1 MERTVIYSPGAPKPI
16 GPYSQAIKSGN
27 TLYVSGQLPM
37 VPETGEM
44 ISEDIGKATDRVM
57 KNIWSILNTAGMDF
71 SNVIKCSIF
80 VTNLKD
86 FPIINATYEKFFEY
100 DAPARETIEVK
111 ALPKGA
117 IVEIS
122 CIAVE

>member
-1 MERTVIYSPGAPKPI
+1 MERTVIYSTSAPKPI
-16 GPYSQAIKSGN
+16 GPYSQAIKTGS
-27 TLYVSGQLPM
+27 TLYVSGQIPL

-44 ISEDIGKATDRVM
+44 ISDDIAKATDRVM
-57 KNIWSILNTAGMDF
+57 KSIWAILNEAGMDF
-71 SNVIKCSIF
+71 SNVVKCSIF
-80 VTNLKD
+80 VINLKD
-86 FPIINATYEKFFEY
+86 FPIINATYEKYFEY

-122 CIAVE
+122 CIAEE

>member
-1 MERTVIYSPGAPKPI
+1 MERVVVYTSNAPKPI
-16 GPYSQAIKSGN
+16 GPYSQAVKAGH
-27 TLYVSGQLPM
+27 TLYVSGQIPL
-37 VPETGEM
+37 VPETGEL
-44 ISEDIGKATDRVM
+44 ISDDIVKATDRVM
-57 KNIWSILNTAGMDF
+57 KNIWAILNAAGMDF
-71 SNVIKCSIF
+71 SNVVKTSIF

-86 FPIINATYEKFFEY
+86 FPIINATYEKYFEY

-122 CIAVE
+122 CIALE

>member
-1 MERTVIYSPGAPKPI
+1 MERTVIYSSGAPKPI
-16 GPYSQAIKSGN
+16 GPYSQAIKAGI
-27 TLYVSGQLPM
+27 TLYVSGQIPM

-44 ISEDIGKATDRVM
+44 ISEDIVKATDRVM
-57 KNIWSILNTAGMDF
+57 KNIWAILNTAGMDF
-71 SNVIKCSIF
+71 SNVVKCSIF

-86 FPIINATYEKFFEY
+86 FPMINATYEKYFEY

-122 CIAVE
+122 CIALE

>member
-1 MERTVIYSPGAPKPI
+1 MERTVIYSPGAPKPV
-16 GPYSQAIKSGN
+16 GPYSQAIKTGN

-44 ISEDIGKATDRVM
+44 ISDDIAKATDRVM

-80 VTNLKD
+80 VTNLND

>member
-1 MERTVIYSPGAPKPI
+1 
-16 GPYSQAIKSGN
+16 
-27 TLYVSGQLPM
+27 
-37 VPETGEM
+37 M